1 MGPQDPGG
9 PPPRS
14 FEWQLEAAWPMDE
27 VPWWPH
33 VLKDK
38 VEGNMQM
45 QRHLVSLDDL
55 EYKYTTK

>member
-1 MGPQDPGG
+1 
-9 PPPRS
+9 
-14 FEWQLEAAWPMDE
+14 MDE

-38 VEGNMQM
+38 VEGDMQM
-45 QRHLVSLDDL
+45 QRRFDPLVSLDDL